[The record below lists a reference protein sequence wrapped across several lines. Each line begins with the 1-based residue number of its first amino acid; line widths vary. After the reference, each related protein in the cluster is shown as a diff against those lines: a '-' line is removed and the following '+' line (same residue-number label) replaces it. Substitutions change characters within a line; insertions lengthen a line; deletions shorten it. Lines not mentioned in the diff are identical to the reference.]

1 MVAKKSEPKFALEQL
16 KKAKVFKNRTDALQA
31 CVKDGEELTVDEAT
45 ERLEEFM
52 NTVATVE
59 NATENVATENVVDE
73 KGVVL

>member
-16 KKAKVFKNRTDALQA
+16 KKAKVFKNRTDALCA

-45 ERLEEFM
+45 ARLEEFM
-52 NTVATVE
+52 NTVAVE
-59 NATENVATENVVDE
+59 NHQVENVTENVVDE